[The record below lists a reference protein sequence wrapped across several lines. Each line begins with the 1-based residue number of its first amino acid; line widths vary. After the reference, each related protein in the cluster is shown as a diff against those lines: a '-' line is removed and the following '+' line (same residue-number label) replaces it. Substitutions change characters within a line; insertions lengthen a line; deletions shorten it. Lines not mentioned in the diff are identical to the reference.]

1 MANVSFKTG
10 TYAQYSALASKNAD
24 TLYFLDNGQLFKGA
38 VSYSDQIVVVSALPD
53 TLVAGKVYV
62 NTTDKSVT
70 YYDGTTSTVVV
81 PATVDT
87 IGDSTPD
94 TDLANVKAIKDFV
107 AAEIAKIPAQTDYT
121 VIVDDSKTVVNG
133 QKKIYTIKQGKT
145 GSEVAVEKDIVIPD
159 LKIEK
164 LTTPTAGSVNTYE
177 FTYGDNT
184 AVKIEVPD
192 FKDKV
197 VSSGEV
203 IVVDDT
209 HPISGLTN
217 GTYLKLVI
225 ANDDANPVY
234 INTNSLVDV
243 YTGKTETVGASVV
256 VSDTNEISVTL
267 SGAYVGTDNI
277 TDKAITKE
285 KLEQDVQDSLSA
297 MSWGVIG

>member
-1 MANVSFKTG
+1 M
-10 TYAQYSALASKNAD
+10 
-24 TLYFLDNGQLFKGA
+24 
-38 VSYSDQIVVVSALPD
+38 VSALPN

-70 YYDGTTSTVVV
+70 YYDGTTSTVVI
-81 PATVDT
+81 PETVGT

-107 AAEIAKIPAQTDYT
+107 AAEIAKIPAQVDYT
-121 VIVDDSKTVVNG
+121 VIVDDSKTVGNG

-209 HPISGLTN
+209 HPISGLTI

-243 YTGKTETVGASVV
+243 YTGKTATDGVSVSVSAS
-256 VSDTNEISVTL
+256 NEISATL
-267 SGAYVGTDNI
+267 VGKAVAESNLTDALAKKI
-277 TDKAITKE
+277 ADA
-285 KLEQDVQDSLSA
+285 DASLT
-297 MSWGVIG
+297 WGTIA

>member
-1 MANVSFKTG
+1 MANVLFKSG
-10 TYAQYSALASKNAD
+10 TYAQYVGLAAKDDN
-24 TLYFLDNGQLFKGA
+24 TIYFIDNGQIYKGET
-38 VSYSDQIVVVSALPD
+38 SYTDQIVVVSALPD

-81 PATVDT
+81 PATVGT

-121 VIVDDSKTVVNG
+121 VIVDDSKTVGNG

-164 LTTPTAGSVNTYE
+164 LTTPTTGSVNTYE

-243 YTGKTETVGASVV
+243 YTGKTATDGVSVSVSAS
-256 VSDTNEISVTL
+256 NEIFATLVGKAVTEANL
-267 SGAYVGTDNI
+267 EDTLA
-277 TDKAITKE
+277 TKISDAVE
-285 KLEQDVQDSLSA
+285 SFTWNSIA
-297 MSWGVIG
+297 

>member
-1 MANVSFKTG
+1 MANVLFKTG
-10 TYAQYSALASKNAD
+10 SYAQYVSLTQKSDD
-24 TLYFLDNGQLFKGA
+24 TLYFLSNGQLYKGE

-53 TLVAGKVYV
+53 TLAAGKVYV

-81 PATVDT
+81 PATVGT

-107 AAEIAKIPAQTDYT
+107 AAEIAKIPAQVDYT
-121 VIVDDSKTVVNG
+121 VTLVDETAGTGEKTK
-133 QKKIYTIKQGKT
+133 QTIKQGKS
-145 GSEVAVEKDIVIPD
+145 GSEKEVGTIVVPD
-159 LKIEK
+159 LKMEVK
-164 LTTPTAGSVNTYE
+164 ATPNDGYLKTYQ
-177 FTYGDNT
+177 FTYGTGSTFEIDIPKDLV
-184 AVKIEVPD
+184 VK
-192 FKDKV
+192 
-197 VSSGEV
+197 SGDV

-243 YTGKTETVGASVV
+243 YTGKTATDGVSVSVSAS
-256 VSDTNEISVTL
+256 NEISATLVGKAVTE
-267 SGAYVGTDNI
+267 AN
-277 TDKAITKE
+277 
-285 KLEQDVQDSLSA
+285 LEDTLAQKIANAEESFTWNSIA
-297 MSWGVIG
+297 

>member
-1 MANVSFKTG
+1 MADVLFKSG
-10 TYAQYSALASKNAD
+10 TYAQYVGLTTKND
-24 TLYFLDNGQLFKGA
+24 NTIYFIDNGQIYKGET
-38 VSYSDQIVVVSALPD
+38 SYTDQIVVVSALPS

-70 YYDGTTSTVVV
+70 YYDGATSTVVI
-81 PATVDT
+81 PETVGT
-87 IGDSTPD
+87 IGDATPG

-164 LTTPTAGSVNTYE
+164 LTTPTTGSVNTYE

-243 YTGKTETVGASVV
+243 YTGKTATDGVSVAI
-256 VSDTNEISVTL
+256 SDTNEISATLVGKAVTESNL
-267 SGAYVGTDNI
+267 EDTLAKKIADADAALTWGTI
-277 TDKAITKE
+277 
-285 KLEQDVQDSLSA
+285 S
-297 MSWGVIG
+297 

>member
-1 MANVSFKTG
+1 MANVLFKTG
-10 TYAQYSALASKNAD
+10 SYAQYVSLTQKSDD
-24 TLYFLDNGQLFKGA
+24 TLYFLSNGQLYKGE

-53 TLVAGKVYV
+53 TLAAGKVYV

-81 PATVDT
+81 PATVGT

-107 AAEIAKIPAQTDYT
+107 AAEIAKIPAQVDYT
-121 VIVDDSKTVVNG
+121 VTLVDETAGTGEKTK
-133 QKKIYTIKQGKT
+133 QTIKQGKS
-145 GSEVAVEKDIVIPD
+145 GSEKEVGTIVVPD
-159 LKIEK
+159 LKMEVK
-164 LTTPTAGSVNTYE
+164 AAPNDGYLKTYQ
-177 FTYGDNT
+177 FTYGTGSTFEIDIPKDLV
-184 AVKIEVPD
+184 VK
-192 FKDKV
+192 
-197 VSSGEV
+197 SGDV

-243 YTGKTETVGASVV
+243 YTGKTATDGVSVSVSAS
-256 VSDTNEISVTL
+256 NEISATLVGKAVTEANL
-267 SGAYVGTDNI
+267 EDTLATKISDAVDSYTWGTI
-277 TDKAITKE
+277 A
-285 KLEQDVQDSLSA
+285 
-297 MSWGVIG
+297 

>member
-1 MANVSFKTG
+1 MASNVKFLSG
-10 TYAQYSALASKNAD
+10 SYAQYSSLAVKDSN
-24 TLYFLDNGQLFKGA
+24 TLYFVDGQLFKGD
-38 VSYSDQIVVVSALPD
+38 VSYTDQIVVVSALPD
-53 TLVAGKVYV
+53 TLTAGKVYV

-70 YYDGTTSTVVV
+70 YYDGTTSTAVI
-81 PATVDT
+81 PATVGS

-107 AAEIAKIPAQTDYT
+107 AAEIAKIPAQVDYT

-164 LTTPTAGSVNTYE
+164 LTTPTTGSVNTYE

-203 IVVDDT
+203 IVVDNT

-277 TDKAITKE
+277 TDKAITKG

-297 MSWGVIG
+297 MSWGVIS

>member
-1 MANVSFKTG
+1 MASVKFLSG
-10 TYAQYSALASKNAD
+10 TYAQYVSLTQKSDN
-24 TLYFLDNGQLFKGA
+24 TLYFLDNGQLFKGS
-38 VSYSDQIVVVSALPD
+38 VSYSDQIAVVSALPD

-121 VIVDDSKTVVNG
+121 VIVDDSKTVANG

-164 LTTPTAGSVNTYE
+164 LTIPTTGSVNTYE

-243 YTGKTETVGASVV
+243 YTGKTATDGVSVAI
-256 VSDTNEISVTL
+256 SDTNEISATLVGKAVTEANL
-267 SGAYVGTDNI
+267 EDTLA
-277 TDKAITKE
+277 TKING
-285 KLEQDVQDSLSA
+285 LDSALTWNSI
-297 MSWGVIG
+297 V

>member
-1 MANVSFKTG
+1 MADVLFKSG
-10 TYAQYSALASKNAD
+10 TYAEYIGLAAKDDN
-24 TLYFLDNGQLFKGA
+24 TIYFIDNGQIYKGET
-38 VSYSDQIVVVSALPD
+38 SYTDQIVVVSALPD
-53 TLVAGKVYV
+53 TLVSGKVYV

-81 PATVDT
+81 PATVGT

-243 YTGKTETVGASVV
+243 YTGKTATDGVSVAI
-256 VSDTNEISVTL
+256 SDTNEISATLVGKAVTESNL
-267 SGAYVGTDNI
+267 DDALATKISGLESALTWGTI
-277 TDKAITKE
+277 
-285 KLEQDVQDSLSA
+285 S
-297 MSWGVIG
+297 

>member
-1 MANVSFKTG
+1 MANNVKFLSG
-10 TYAQYSALASKNAD
+10 SYSQYSALGVKDSN
-24 TLYFLDNGQLFKGA
+24 TLYFLSNGQLFKGE
-38 VSYSDQIVVVSALPD
+38 VSYSDQIVVVSTLPD
-53 TLVAGKVYV
+53 SLVAGKVYV

-81 PATVDT
+81 PATVGT
-87 IGDSTPD
+87 IGDVTPD

-107 AAEIAKIPAQTDYT
+107 DTEIAKIPAQVDYT

-164 LTTPTAGSVNTYE
+164 LTTPTTGSVNTYE

-243 YTGKTETVGASVV
+243 YTGKTATDGVSVSVSAS
-256 VSDTNEISVTL
+256 NEISATLVGKAVTEANL
-267 SGAYVGTDNI
+267 DNTLTTKINGLDSALTWGTI
-277 TDKAITKE
+277 
-285 KLEQDVQDSLSA
+285 S
-297 MSWGVIG
+297 

>member
-1 MANVSFKTG
+1 MADVLFKSG
-10 TYAQYSALASKNAD
+10 TYAQYVGLAAKND
-24 TLYFLDNGQLFKGA
+24 NTIYFIDNGQIYKGA
-38 VSYSDQIVVVSALPD
+38 TSYTDQIVVVSALPN
-53 TLVAGKVYV
+53 TLIVGKVYV

-70 YYDGTTSTVVV
+70 YYDGTTSTVVI
-81 PATVDT
+81 PETVGS

-107 AAEIAKIPAQTDYT
+107 AAEIGKIPAATDYT
-121 VIVDDSKTVVNG
+121 VIVDDSKTVING
-133 QKKIYTIKQGKT
+133 QKKIYTIKQGKS

-243 YTGKTETVGASVV
+243 YTGKTATDGVSVAI
-256 VSDTNEISVTL
+256 SDTNEISATLVGKAVTESNL
-267 SGAYVGTDNI
+267 DDALAKKIADADAALTWGTI
-277 TDKAITKE
+277 A
-285 KLEQDVQDSLSA
+285 
-297 MSWGVIG
+297 

>member
-1 MANVSFKTG
+1 MAQISFKAG
-10 TYAQYSALASKNAD
+10 SYAQYTALGTYDPS
-24 TLYFLDNGQLFKGA
+24 TLYFISEGAIYKGN
-38 VSYSDQIVVVSALPD
+38 VNCTDQVVIVETLPQ
-53 TLVAGKVYV
+53 TLVGGKIYIEK
-62 NTTDKSVT
+62 DSGKVT
-70 YYDGTTSTVVV
+70 YYDGTTSTVVI
-81 PATVDT
+81 PETVDT
-87 IGDSTPD
+87 IDSSA
-94 TDLANVKAIKDFV
+94 TDSALANVKAIKDFV
-107 AAEIAKIPAQTDYT
+107 AAEIAKIPEQTDYT
-121 VIVDDSKTVVNG
+121 VIVDDSKTVGNG
-133 QKKIYTIKQGKT
+133 QKKIYTIKQGET
-145 GSEVAVEKDIVIPD
+145 GSEVAVKKDIVIPD

-164 LTTPTAGSVNTYE
+164 LTTPTTGSVNTYE

-277 TDKAITKE
+277 TDKAITKG

-297 MSWGVIG
+297 MSWGAIS

>member
-1 MANVSFKTG
+1 MASVKFLTG
-10 TYAQYSALASKNAD
+10 SYAQYVSLTQKSDD
-24 TLYFLDNGQLFKGA
+24 TLYFVDGQLFKGT
-38 VSYSDQIVVVSALPD
+38 VSYSDQIAVVSALPD

-70 YYDGTTSTVVV
+70 YYDGTTSTVVI
-81 PATVDT
+81 PET
-87 IGDSTPD
+87 IGSIGDATPD

-121 VIVDDSKTVVNG
+121 VIVDDSKTVING

-164 LTTPTAGSVNTYE
+164 LTTPTTGSVNTYE

-243 YTGKTETVGASVV
+243 YTGKTATDGVSVSVSAS
-256 VSDTNEISVTL
+256 NEISATL
-267 SGAYVGTDNI
+267 VGKAVAESNLTDALAKKI
-277 TDKAITKE
+277 ADA
-285 KLEQDVQDSLSA
+285 DASLT
-297 MSWGVIG
+297 WGTIA